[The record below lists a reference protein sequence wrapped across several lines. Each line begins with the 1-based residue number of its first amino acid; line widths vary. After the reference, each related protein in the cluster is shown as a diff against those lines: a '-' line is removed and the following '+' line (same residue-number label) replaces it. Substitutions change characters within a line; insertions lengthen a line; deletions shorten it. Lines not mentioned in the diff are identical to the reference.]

1 MRDTLTSP
9 LASILILF
17 GRTTG
22 KPKVAASL
30 FDFMTHPEWKYSTSS
45 TQTAFQLAHNTHD
58 SVFAYL
64 KQRPS
69 ELEQWASSVRVSQSR
84 G

>member
-1 MRDTLTSP
+1 MDLSLTYTS
-9 LASILILF
+9 LILS

-22 KPKVAASL
+22 KPKVAAAL
-30 FDFMTHPEWKYSTSS
+30 VDFMTHPEWKYSTSS
-45 TQTAFQLAHNTHD
+45 TQTAFQLAYNTDD

-69 ELEQWASSVRVSQSR
+69 EHAQWAASVRVS
-84 G
+84 